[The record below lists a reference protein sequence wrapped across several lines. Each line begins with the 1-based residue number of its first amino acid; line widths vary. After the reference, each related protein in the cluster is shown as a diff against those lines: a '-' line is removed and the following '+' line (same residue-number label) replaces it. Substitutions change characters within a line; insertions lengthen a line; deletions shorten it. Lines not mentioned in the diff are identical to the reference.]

1 MEDVKTCAR
10 EKFRLVTQLPLGQAR
25 VWAAPRHRVDRA
37 RSATP
42 LAALAK
48 PSFGAERV
56 PKQELGHEE
65 QTASSTAK
73 SARRCRATGSAF
85 SCDLSDQWRE
95 AFSAA

>member
-10 EKFRLVTQLPLGQAR
+10 ENFRLVTQLPLGQAR

-65 QTASSTAK
+65 QNRFLDRKISKALPGNRQRLFLRPFRPMA
-73 SARRCRATGSAF
+73 
-85 SCDLSDQWRE
+85 
-95 AFSAA
+95 